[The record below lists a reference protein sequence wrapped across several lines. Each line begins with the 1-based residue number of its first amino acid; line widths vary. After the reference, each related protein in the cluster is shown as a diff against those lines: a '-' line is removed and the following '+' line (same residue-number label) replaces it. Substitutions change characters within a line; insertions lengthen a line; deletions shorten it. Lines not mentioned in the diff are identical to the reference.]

1 MNKLERRSVLGYE
14 LIGIVFIIILG
25 SIFHFTFE
33 LSGHQPIV
41 GVFSAVNESVW
52 EHFKLAFWP
61 AVVYA
66 IFEYKFLK
74 KSANNFFSAKTVG
87 IYLMPIVIAVLF
99 YMYTAILGEDLLI
112 MDILTFVIAVIVGQ
126 LSSYKLLVSKELP
139 IKTEKLSLFAL
150 VILGLAFVLFTFY
163 PPHLSIFRDPV
174 TGNYGIT

>member
-14 LIGIVFIIILG
+14 LVGIVFIIILG